1 MSDKRLPSLLERHW
15 AESALAIGA
24 IVIAAASLWVAY
36 DANLTNRELV
46 ASESW
51 PFLLVYENDAAAG
64 PPTMSLEVANEGIGP
79 AKLESFQL
87 FWNGKPQRSPWQL
100 LRSCCGTALGA
111 AGDPKAH
118 AALYG
123 GIGGTSTT
131 RGFVIRPGVIFTFL
145 SYQQTPADAPDW
157 TYLKTHLSDL
167 SFRYCY
173 CSVFN
178 QCWLS
183 SIDFKHFGAE
193 RSLNPP
199 EVSVCPRPAVS
210 YNNHRRGSES

>member
-1 MSDKRLPSLLERHW
+1 MSDRGLPSLLERHW

-24 IVIAAASLWVAY
+24 VVIAAASLWIAY
-36 DANLTNRELV
+36 DANRTNRQLV

-51 PFLLVYENDAAAG
+51 PFLLVYENDATAG

-87 FWNGKPQRSPWQL
+87 FWHGKPQRSPWEL
-100 LRSCCGTALGA
+100 LRTCCSAAMGATTDSRAL
-111 AGDPKAH
+111 DT
-118 AALYG
+118 LYS
-123 GIGGTSTT
+123 GISSTSTT
-131 RGFVIRPGVIFTFL
+131 RGFVIRPGIVFPFL
-145 SYQQTPADAPDW
+145 AYQQNAGDAAAW
-157 TYLKTHLSDL
+157 KYFKSHLSAL

-183 SIDFKHFGAE
+183 SLDFRHFGGQ
-193 RSLNPP
+193 RSMNPP
-199 EVSVCPRPAVS
+199 EVDACPRPAVG
-210 YNNHRRGSES
+210 YDNHRRGSES